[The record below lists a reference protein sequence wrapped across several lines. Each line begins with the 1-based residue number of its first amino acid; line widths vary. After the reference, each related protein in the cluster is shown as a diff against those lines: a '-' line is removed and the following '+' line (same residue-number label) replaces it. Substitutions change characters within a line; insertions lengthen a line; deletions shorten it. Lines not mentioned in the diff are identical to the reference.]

1 MQGILKFHR
10 GIMKMSWSVK
20 IWLGILMIFNLAG
33 PIAFIRHIEA
43 QVVLT
48 TMFLSA
54 NLMFVLTA
62 WYGFTRIL
70 GLGHIL
76 WFPLTLWL
84 AFRVGEVSSNET
96 FGLWIRGVIILNSA
110 SLVIDVVDV
119 YRYFAGDREELVP
132 NL

>member
-10 GIMKMSWSVK
+10 GIMKMSWPIK
-20 IWLGILMIFNLAG
+20 AWLGILIAVNVVVPIF
-33 PIAFIRHIEA
+33 FIERVES
-43 QVVLT
+43 QVVLA

-62 WYGFTRIL
+62 RYGFTRIL

-76 WFPLTLWL
+76 WIPLAIWL
-84 AFRVGEVSSNET
+84 AFRIGEISSGET
-96 FGLWIRGVIILNSA
+96 FGLWIRGVIVLNST

-119 YRYFAGDREELVP
+119 YRYFAGDRKELVP